1 MECIAKTVKERSIL
15 QRSPKS
21 FRLQRREERRAR
33 AEAVK
38 DKAVFVKML
47 VRQKPAKFQVDCGAR
62 AYLSGVRSS
71 TLKVRTYQPVN
82 CRQ

>member
-1 MECIAKTVKERSIL
+1 MECIAKTVKERTIL
-15 QRSPKS
+15 QRSPRS

-38 DKAVFVKML
+38 GKAVL

-71 TLKVRTYQPVN
+71 ALKVRAYQPVT
-82 CRQ
+82 CRH